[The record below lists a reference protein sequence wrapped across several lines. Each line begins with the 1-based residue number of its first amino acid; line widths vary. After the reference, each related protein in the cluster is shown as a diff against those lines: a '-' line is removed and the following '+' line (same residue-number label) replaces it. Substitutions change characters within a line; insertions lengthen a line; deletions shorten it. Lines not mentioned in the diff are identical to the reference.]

1 MIHGN
6 FKSKP
11 GFIHPKTLDG
21 VYFAPATYKSSHI
34 EGRGR
39 YWDSNTGIYSYNCKT
54 IYGNV
59 FAYHQQN

>member
-21 VYFAPATYKSSHI
+21 VYFAPAIYKSSHI

-39 YWDSNTGIYSYNCKT
+39 YWDSNTGTYSYCCKT
-54 IYGNV
+54 T
-59 FAYHQQN
+59 